1 MLKIATK
8 EFYSATIKQ
17 LGILFCFVNSIFFSK
32 KNDFTRYFK
41 YFCGMEITNKT
52 EPSGAFYDFEVY
64 KVTEDAT
71 WKEGLTKD
79 RSIVVLLKNA
89 NSVDLDLLSK
99 IFQAVG
105 TNLAEEVCVINTKIT
120 IPYKELTELFELK
133 KVLVFGFT
141 PKEVGLHLN
150 VTIYQTLLFQKV
162 QFLFSDTLETIASNL
177 SKKKQLWG
185 QLQGM
190 FK

>member
-1 MLKIATK
+1 
-8 EFYSATIKQ
+8 
-17 LGILFCFVNSIFFSK
+17 
-32 KNDFTRYFK
+32 
-41 YFCGMEITNKT
+41 MEIINNI
-52 EPSGAFYDFEVY
+52 EPSTAFYNFEVY
-64 KVTEDAT
+64 KVTEDDT

-79 RSIVVLLKNA
+79 RSIVVLLKDA

-105 TNLAEEVCVINTKIT
+105 KNIEEEVCVINTTIT

-162 QFLFSDTLETIASNL
+162 QFLFSDTLEIIASNL

-185 QLQGM
+185 QLQAM